1 MPLNDRQIKN
11 AKPADKP
18 YKLAD
23 GGGLY
28 LAVTPSG
35 GKLWRLKY
43 RINGKEKLLS
53 IGKYPAVSL
62 VEAREA
68 ADNARKSIAAGIDP
82 AAAKQQAKKEKQ
94 AALLNTFEHLARQWH
109 KDNLHRW
116 KPNHAARI
124 MAELEKD
131 VFPQLGDKPI
141 DEIRVADVKNLLADI
156 VGRGATVTAE
166 KIRQWIG
173 AVYQHAAKLE
183 LTDRNPAAPL
193 RGHFEKKAVSHMPAL
208 PREELTTFYAALL
221 TADIDHKNRIA
232 MLLTMLVFPR
242 NTELRG
248 GQWHEID
255 FEARTWT
262 IPAERMKMKRPH
274 IIPLADWPLE
284 LLQELHG
291 LSRNTPYL
299 FPSRTQ
305 TTGFISDATLSRI
318 IERMGYKGRVT
329 PHGFRSLAS
338 SILNEQGYNPDAIE
352 RQLAHEESNRIRAA
366 YNRADYMAERKE
378 MMAWYSDYLRERYH
392 QALAMLEADGETK
405 DV

>member
-43 RINGKEKLLS
+43 RIDGKEKLLS

-116 KPNHAARI
+116 KPNHAERLLHHF
-124 MAELEKD
+124 ERD
-131 VFPQLGDKPI
+131 VFPTIGQTPI
-141 DEIRVADVKNLLADI
+141 DGLAVSDI
-156 VGRGATVTAE
+156 KAVLERIAERGAVSYAE

-173 AVYQHAAKLE
+173 AVYDYAAMLE
-183 LTDRNPAAPL
+183 ITDRNPARALAKFLP
-193 RGHFEKKAVSHMPAL
+193 KPKAEHMPAL
-208 PREELTTFYAALL
+208 PKEDLAEFYRRLL
-221 TADIDHKNRIA
+221 LADVTQQNRIA
-232 MLLTMLVFPR
+232 LLLIMLVFVR
-242 NTELRG
+242 NNELRG
-248 GQWHEID
+248 GQWAEID
-255 FEARTWT
+255 FKQRLWT
-262 IPAERMKMKRPH
+262 IPAARMKRPRIH
-274 IIPLADWPLE
+274 LIPLSDWAAE
-284 LLQELHG
+284 LLQELHTITG
-291 LSRNTPYL
+291 DTPYL
-299 FPSRTQ
+299 FPSRTKQ
-305 TTGFISDATLSRI
+305 NGYISENTLGKI
-318 IERMGYKGRVT
+318 MNGMGYKGRAV
-329 PHGFRSLAS
+329 PHGFRRLAS
-338 SILNEQGYNPDAIE
+338 TILNEQGFRADPIE
-352 RQLAHEESNRIRAA
+352 RQLAHVEENKIRSAYNAAEYLEERAA
-366 YNRADYMAERKE
+366 FMQ
-378 MMAWYSDYLRERYH
+378 WYSDYLRERYR
-392 QALAMLEADGETK
+392 QALAMLEAGETK
-405 DV
+405 AV